1 MRILTLQ
8 NNKLYFAFQL
18 YEGLINYGYN
28 IRKTGKSGHDAWL
41 EIKNKIPEQLLVWS
55 YDATKYYVDLTTGL
69 AAIPDV
75 EPVKLNSI
83 GQYQWE
89 RNYFLLQ
96 HGRVI
101 KKYPQ
106 ASLAKL
112 LQIAYNTGQFLA
124 ENEIVPYPQ
133 AHLQYFINKQLNKIT
148 SFIQVDSLQNVNSNV
163 YREVYDAL
171 RSIVIGDKTIPI
183 RPIANYPNENDNS
196 DKNDKNDKNNKN
208 NNEKTVA
215 ETSPTSSE
223 TPKTVTDTPTSTEGT
238 KTDATK
244 TDATKTESTEEKK
257 TESTEEKK
265 NETPA
270 IEEEKPKTGGN
281 YKIHFND
288 YLKSLKKENQYY

>member
-1 MRILTLQ
+1 MGIIGLE
-8 NNKLYFAFQL
+8 NNKLYHAFQL

-28 IRKTGKSGHDAWL
+28 IRKTSKSGHDAWM

-75 EPVKLNSI
+75 EPVKLNSV

-96 HGRVI
+96 HGRVV

-133 AHLQYFINKQLNKIT
+133 AHLQYFANKQLNKIT
-148 SFIQVDSLQNVNSNV
+148 SFIQVDSLENVNSNV
-163 YREVYDAL
+163 YREVYDVL

-183 RPIANYPNENDNS
+183 RPMNNYAL
-196 DKNDKNDKNNKN
+196 NDKNDKNNN
-208 NNEKTVA
+208 NNIKNEKKVA

-223 TPKTVTDTPTSTEGT
+223 TPKTVTDTTTSTEGT
-238 KTDATK
+238 KTESTEEK
-244 TDATKTESTEEKK
+244 KNESTEEKK
-257 TESTEEKK
+257 TESTP
-265 NETPA
+265 ETPKEPVA
-270 IEEEKPKTGGN
+270 EAAEAVKVEEKPKTGGN
-281 YKIHFND
+281 YKIHFSD
-288 YLKSLKKENQYY
+288 YLKALKKENQY

>member
-1 MRILTLQ
+1 MGTIGLE
-8 NNKLYFAFQL
+8 NNKLYHAFQL

-28 IRKTGKSGHDAWL
+28 IRKTRKSGHDAWL
-41 EIKNKIPEQLLVWS
+41 EIKKKIPEQLLVWS

-89 RNYFLLQ
+89 RNYVLLQ

-133 AHLQYFINKQLNKIT
+133 AHLQYFANKQLNKIT
-148 SFIQVDSLQNVNSNV
+148 SFIQVDSLQNVNSNI

-183 RPIANYPNENDNS
+183 RPLANYSNE
-196 DKNDKNDKNNKN
+196 NDKNNKI
-208 NNEKTVA
+208 NNEKKVA

-223 TPKTVTDTPTSTEGT
+223 TPKTVTDTPTSDASKSDSSKSKSDSSKSDSNKTEEN
-238 KTDATK
+238 K
-244 TDATKTESTEEKK
+244 TDATKTESTPEPPKDTADVK
-257 TESTEEKK
+257 V
-265 NETPA
+265 
-270 IEEEKPKTGGN
+270 EEKPKVGGN
-281 YKIHFND
+281 FKSHFSD
-288 YLKSLKKENQYY
+288 YLKALNKENS